1 MGGLIN
7 QIAERALAVH
17 DGSGNSRLDNAMALK
32 AGYDTYKLFNPGDAA
47 SAAAQ
52 SGPDALKNAGSS
64 ANFGIAISIGSS
76 KSESNSQ
83 SASSQAL
90 GTNVQAKEITL
101 TARET
106 DIHLQAA
113 KLQAENITLDDAR
126 DVLLEAAAN
135 TSSLQSDN
143 KSSSASVG
151 VTFGQQMG
159 ISFQLGI
166 RNTKDKA
173 NGSKTVSPPHYFAP
187 RKHLSTTWN
196 RLDRRLVKP
205 PKETTGGNSA
215 RLLPRLASLT
225 SLSLSW
231 YKPTTSKTAPRSLP
245 DAFRLLHHHG
255 RAVFFRAGR
264 QCLAHCRHR
273 GPAGH
278 ACAE

>member
-1 MGGLIN
+1 
-7 QIAERALAVH
+7 
-17 DGSGNSRLDNAMALK
+17 MALK

-83 SASSQAL
+83 SASSQAF
-90 GTNVQAKEITL
+90 GTNVQAKDIAL

-113 KLQAENITLDDAR
+113 KLLAENITLDAAR

-166 RNTKDKA
+166 QNTKDKA
-173 NGSKTVSPPHYFAP
+173 NGSKTVYTPSLFRPPQAP
-187 RKHLSTTWN
+187 FNEL
-196 RLDRRLVKP
+196 
-205 PKETTGGNSA
+205 E
-215 RLLPRLASLT
+215 
-225 SLSLSW
+225 
-231 YKPTTSKTAPRSLP
+231 
-245 DAFRLLHHHG
+245 
-255 RAVFFRAGR
+255 
-264 QCLAHCRHR
+264 
-273 GPAGH
+273 
-278 ACAE
+278 